1 MYTYLFTL
9 SYKTDMNQINNTTNE
24 KILDL
29 KFIHLKKSRHHTFD
43 MFFAQDNDFNA
54 SITILLIDVFSFFE
68 IHSS

>member
-1 MYTYLFTL
+1 
-9 SYKTDMNQINNTTNE
+9 MNQINNTTNE

-29 KFIHLKKSRHHTFD
+29 KFIHLKESRHHTFH